1 MWGMVETHGHAS
13 LPFPDIPRGNDRP
26 DWPTGDTDVEIMV
39 AMKNPPVETA
49 SLLGDG

>member
-1 MWGMVETHGHAS
+1 MVETHGHAAVS
-13 LPFPDIPRGNDRP
+13 TYLDIPRGNDRP